1 MAAEDF
7 AILVGISRYAD
18 PSYPTLDGPPHD
30 VELMRKW
37 LLDEKGGNLPK
48 ERIKT
53 IVSPATFASDQDPLL
68 APPLPLEFE
77 TTFVRL
83 ERERMALK
91 AARLS
96 GRLYLF
102 FSGHGFSSRDIN
114 RGDEAALYTANAAKD
129 YYQHIFGTYF
139 ALRAKAKALFREI
152 VLIMDCCRDA
162 EANRAPTV
170 PMMANTPDDDLA
182 ADVQLMAIYA
192 VPRGGK
198 AQERAIPERNGEIHG
213 LLTHALIK
221 AFEEARP
228 TADGQI
234 SATRLRDHLKESWIT
249 IAGDEDGPPI
259 PRVHLPTSEIHF
271 AAKNTGVGVTFN
283 FGQAPAA
290 GTRIILRDGKLK
302 EFAHLSAD
310 GSAGD
315 LQIGDSPILGLARNG
330 SSITLRMAPGFYA
343 YELTGGARAKNTFK
357 LETGDINVQL

>member
-18 PSYPTLDGPPHD
+18 PSYPTLSGPLHD
-30 VELMRKW
+30 VELMRNW
-37 LLDEKGGNLPK
+37 LLDEMGGNVPE
-48 ERIKT
+48 ERIKR
-53 IVSPATFASDQDPLL
+53 IVSPTSFAEDQDPLL

-77 TTFVRL
+77 TTFMRL
-83 ERERMALK
+83 EKERMALG
-91 AARLS
+91 AARVS

-102 FSGHGFSSRDIN
+102 FSGHGFSSRSME
-114 RGDEAALYTANAAKD
+114 RGDEAALYTANASRD

-139 ALRAKAKALFREI
+139 ALRAKGKALFCEI
-152 VLIMDCCRDA
+152 VLIMDCCRDT

-198 AQERAIPERNGEIHG
+198 AQERVIPERNGEIHG

-221 AFEEARP
+221 TFEEARP

-249 IAGDEDGPPI
+249 IAGDDDAPPI
-259 PRVHLPTSEIHF
+259 PKVHLPTDEILF
-271 AAKNTGVGVTFN
+271 AARNKGVGVTFT
-283 FGQAPAA
+283 FDEAPAA
-290 GTRIILRDGKLK
+290 GARLILRDGKLR
-302 EFAHLSAD
+302 EFARLSAD
-310 GSAGD
+310 GSDGD
-315 LQIGDSPILGLARNG
+315 LQSGDSPILSLTRNG
-330 SSITLRMAPGFYA
+330 SAILLRMAPGFYA
-343 YELTGGARAKNTFK
+343 YELTGGATVTSTFK
-357 LETGDINVQL
+357 LETGDINVRL